1 MYLGSGRLC
10 PLPSTFA
17 PCGKTNNDFAGWIFE
32 LMKRGKNM
40 FAAAGIFLLAVHG
53 SRDAVMSFS

>member
-1 MYLGSGRLC
+1 M
-10 PLPSTFA
+10 
-17 PCGKTNNDFAGWIFE
+17 E
-32 LMKRGKNM
+32 RGKNM